1 MKVGKDRRI
10 RDFLRD
16 IAEWGERCARHLDG
30 ISYDQFASDERTLD
44 AVSKCV
50 EVVGTAAKNLMEID
64 ADIEARHPQLQLRRA
79 YATRI
84 RLAHG
89 YRDIDPKVLWA
100 TATQSVPAL
109 VLATRAALDSALSG
123 AEPRSGPPA

>member
-1 MKVGKDRRI
+1 MPFNDDRRV
-10 RDFLRD
+10 RDWLGD
-16 IAEWGERCARHLDG
+16 IAERAERCARHIAGVDYKAF
-30 ISYDQFASDERTLD
+30 SSDEKTVD

-50 EVVGTAAKNLMEID
+50 EVVGTAAKNLLD
-64 ADIEARHPQLQLRRA
+64 KSPDIEARYPELELRRA

-100 TATQSVPAL
+100 TAMESMPAIGQAARR
-109 VLATRAALDSALSG
+109 VLAALHPDP
-123 AEPRSGPPA
+123 ED